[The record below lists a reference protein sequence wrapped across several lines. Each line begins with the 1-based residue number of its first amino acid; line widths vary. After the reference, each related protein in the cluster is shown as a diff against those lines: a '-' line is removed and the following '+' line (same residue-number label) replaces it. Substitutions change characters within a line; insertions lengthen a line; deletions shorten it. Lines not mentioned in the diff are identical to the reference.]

1 MLISC
6 WSCKGGSG
14 TTVVSVA
21 LASSLAQS
29 AGGALLVDLTGDV
42 PAVLGMPDV
51 ATPGVGEWL
60 AAGAGVPADA
70 LARLEVAGPAGL
82 RVLVRGAAGGEA
94 GRAGVLAALL
104 AAEQRPVVVDCGTEP
119 SGVGLA
125 VAQAAHTSLLVVRPC
140 FLALRRAQQSLLRPT
155 GVVVVREPGRVL
167 GAADVE
173 AVVKAPVV
181 AEVPVDEAVARAVD
195 AGTLA
200 QRVPRSLHRSLRRV
214 A

>member
-1 MLISC
+1 MLVSC

-21 LASSLAQS
+21 LASSLARS

-42 PAVLGMPDV
+42 PSVLGMPDV
-51 ATPGVGEWL
+51 DTPGVGEWL

-70 LARLEVAGPAGL
+70 LARLEVAGPAGV
-82 RVLVRGAAGGEA
+82 RVLVRGAVDGGEE
-94 GRAGVLAALL
+94 RAGVLAALL
-104 AAEQRPVVVDCGTEP
+104 AAEQRPVVVDGGTDP
-119 SGVGLA
+119 SGVALA
-125 VAQAAHTSLLVVRPC
+125 VTQAASSSLLVVRPC
-140 FLALRRAQQSLLRPT
+140 FLALRRAQRSVLRPT

-167 GAADVE
+167 RAADVE
-173 AVVKAPVV
+173 AAVGAPVV

-200 QRVPRSLHRSLRRV
+200 HRVPRSLHKALRRV